1 MKSLSEFTF
10 IKKINDKFSHTK
22 SEVVLGIGDDCSVV
36 NWDEQHYLIT
46 STDMLIEGTHFL
58 KEKIEPYDLGWKSL
72 AVSYSDLAA
81 MGGGE
86 PLFIY
91 LSFGLPDLGAERYI
105 NEFFSGMS
113 DCMSDYGGSLIGGD
127 TVRSE
132 KITIN
137 VLMQGRIKKD
147 RLKTRSKAR
156 PRDLICVSRE
166 LGDSEIGLFSVLNN
180 FPVEN
185 KYIKAHHKP
194 YPQLQ
199 HANWLSQFDGVRAM
213 IDISDGL
220 YSDLEHICEQS
231 QVHAELNLELIPVND
246 ESLKILNNKSFC
258 EDYSILFTVDP
269 EQFEIISKNF
279 REKFNQNIIV
289 IGKMGENDK
298 ADKITLQ
305 NSSSFQLVKGFNHF
319 A

>member
-1 MKSLSEFTF
+1 
-10 IKKINDKFSHTK
+10 
-22 SEVVLGIGDDCSVV
+22 
-36 NWDEQHYLIT
+36 
-46 STDMLIEGTHFL
+46 MLIEGTHFL
-58 KEKIEPYDLGWKSL
+58 KERIEPYDLGWKSL

-91 LSFGLPDLGAERYI
+91 LSLGLPDLDDEQYI
-105 NEFFSGMS
+105 SEFFSGMN
-113 DCMSDYGGSLIGGD
+113 DCMSDFGGSLLGGD

-147 RLKTRSKAR
+147 RLKTRSKAQ
-156 PRDLICVSRE
+156 PKDLICVTRE
-166 LGDSEIGLFSVLNN
+166 LGESEIGLFSLLNN
-180 FPVEN
+180 IPVDE
-185 KYIKAHHKP
+185 KFIKKHHKP
-194 YPQLQ
+194 YPQMQ

-231 QVHAELNLELIPVND
+231 QVHAELNLESIPVSD
-246 ESLKILNNKSFC
+246 ESLKILSNRSFC
-258 EDYSILFTVDP
+258 EDYSILFTINP
-269 EQFEIISKNF
+269 EQFDIISKNF
-279 REKFNQNIIV
+279 SKKFNQDIIV
-289 IGKMGENDK
+289 IGRMSENDK

-305 NSSSFQLVKGFNHF
+305 NTASFQLVKGFSHF